1 MATPKQNNVFA
12 RVGKLAALGVEDR
25 WQTAIYLPESVD
37 DITTQHAD
45 AAEVSGEKFEP
56 VVIRLVSGPNLS
68 TRPFPMVKVAVE
80 DRSRNQCQAQFGG
93 DADALDAWMESLK
106 AGQVLCVLAKAR
118 WWRDSVTL
126 QVKEVVEKQWY
137 GRLRPNYKGRP
148 RGLAAPDLRRLIH
161 QYLDEGIPEAS
172 NRLIDHLKD
181 VGPIDELLAEVG
193 CPGWSLTS
201 LFQQAHRP
209 RTHSYWEHSIAALT
223 RLDALAGLHRAKAG
237 GPKPVANPYNV
248 DSVERRLA
256 SAGLTPTGDQTAA
269 LAVYRDALAGKRPS
283 RVMTVGDV
291 GTGKSVCIF
300 MIAAG
305 LADQGGRTV
314 CMFPNSQLAVQ
325 MLQDFRAWAP
335 DLRMSLVTGDSDAGV
350 DLSAPILIGTTALLN
365 RKLPRVDAVLVDEQH
380 RFARAQREKL
390 VSRHTHLFEFTATAI
405 PRTEALV
412 RIGLFRTV
420 ELRQTFAPKKIVT
433 QMFVGS
439 DGRRALFNLL
449 AQDLQQG
456 GRVLVVYP
464 RKNLD
469 DTESVDGA
477 DKGKATN
484 PMHTVEGA
492 MPGWQSKF
500 GERVAAIT
508 SESTTDEKV
517 DTLAAFGAGE
527 IQVLVCTTVVE
538 VGLNLPT
545 LYRIVIVD
553 PTRYGLATLHQLRG
567 RVARKGGQG
576 YCELLCDDRLKQE
589 QQDRLEFFC
598 STTDGFEIAARD
610 LELRGAGDLG
620 SGSDKQSG
628 ADYVFLIGR
637 KLTMSH
643 FSQVLPIY
651 ERRVRDQ

>member
-1 MATPKQNNVFA
+1 MVSANSSNVFV
-12 RVGKLAALGVEDR
+12 RVGKLASLGVEDR
-25 WQTAIYLPESVD
+25 WQAAIFLPESVD
-37 DITTQHAD
+37 DITSQHAD
-45 AAEVSGEKFEP
+45 ASAVSEELFEP
-56 VVIRLVSGPNLS
+56 VVIRLLSSPTLS
-68 TRPFPMVKVAVE
+68 TRPFPVVRVIVE
-80 DRSRNQCQAQFGG
+80 DRLRNQCQAQFGG
-93 DADALDAWMESLK
+93 NRDALDAWLDMLRE
-106 AGQVLCVLAKAR
+106 GQVLCAMAKAR
-118 WWRDSVTL
+118 WWRENLTL
-126 QVKEVVEKQWY
+126 QVKDVVEKEWY
-137 GRLRPNYKGRP
+137 GKLRPSYKGRP
-148 RGLAAPDLRRLIH
+148 GGLSAPDLRRLIH
-161 QYLDEGIPEAS
+161 QYLDEGIPEATE
-172 NRLIDHLKD
+172 RLVDQLKAI
-181 VGPIDELLAEVG
+181 GPIDELLADVG
-193 CPGWSLTS
+193 CPGWSLQT

-209 RTHSYWEHSIAALT
+209 RNRSYWEHSIAALT
-223 RLDALAGLHRAKAG
+223 RLDALAGLHRAKTS
-237 GPKPVANPYNV
+237 GPKQVANPYRIET
-248 DSVERRLA
+248 VERRLA
-256 SAGLTPTGDQTAA
+256 AAGLVPTDDQRTA
-269 LAVYRDALAGKRPS
+269 LAVYREALNGHRPA

-300 MIAAG
+300 MVAAG
-305 LADQGGRTV
+305 LADQGGRSV

-325 MLQDFRAWAP
+325 MLQDFQAWAP
-335 DLRMSLVTGDSDAGV
+335 DLSMSLVTGDSDDDV
-350 DLSAPILIGTTALLN
+350 DLSAQILIGTTALLN

-390 VSRHTHLFEFTATAI
+390 VGRHTHLLEFTATAI

-420 ELRQTFAPKKIVT
+420 ELRQTFAPKKIDT
-433 QMFVGS
+433 QMFTGV

-469 DTESVDGA
+469 DTDSIDCS

-484 PMHTVEGA
+484 PLHTVEGA
-492 MPGWQSKF
+492 FPSWRAKF
-500 GERVAAIT
+500 GDRVAAIT
-508 SESTTDEKV
+508 SDSSTAEKV
-517 DTLAAFGAGE
+517 ATLAAFAAGT

-589 QQDRLEFFC
+589 QQERLAFFC

-620 SGSDKQSG
+620 GGSDRQSG

-637 KLTMSH
+637 KLNMSH
-643 FSQVLPIY
+643 FRQVLPIY
-651 ERRVRDQ
+651 ERRVQL

>member
-1 MATPKQNNVFA
+1 MVSSKPSNAFS
-12 RVGKLAALGVEDR
+12 RVGRLATLGVEDR
-25 WQTAIYLPESVD
+25 WQVAIYLPESIEDV
-37 DITTQHAD
+37 TTQHAD
-45 AAEVSGEKFEP
+45 ATEVSAAHFEP
-56 VVIRLVSGPNLS
+56 IVIRVLSAPAVS
-68 TRPFPMVKVAVE
+68 TRPFPMVRVTVE
-80 DRSRNQCQAQFGG
+80 DRARNQYQAQFGG
-93 DADALDAWMESLK
+93 NADALDLWMDSLRK
-106 AGQVLCVLAKAR
+106 GQVLCVMAKAR
-118 WWRDSVTL
+118 WWRDCLTL
-126 QVKEVVEKQWY
+126 QVKDVVEKQWY
-137 GRLRPNYKGRP
+137 GRLRPSYKGRP
-148 RGLAAPDLRRLIH
+148 RGLPAPDLRRMIH
-161 QYLDEGIPEAS
+161 QYLDEGIPEAAE
-172 NRLIDHLKD
+172 RLIAHLKE
-181 VGPIDELLAEVG
+181 VAPIDVLLTEVG
-193 CPGWSLTS
+193 CPGWSLEM
-201 LFQQAHRP
+201 LFEQAHRP
-209 RTHSYWEHSIAALT
+209 VSRSYWEHSIEALT

-237 GPKPVANPYNV
+237 GPKPVANPFQINT
-248 DSVERRLA
+248 VEHRLA
-256 SAGLTPTGDQTAA
+256 AARLEPTGDQTAA
-269 LAVYRDALAGKRPS
+269 LAVYREALNGVRPA

-305 LADQGGRTV
+305 MADQGGRSV
-314 CMFPNSQLAVQ
+314 CMFPNGQLAVQ
-325 MLQDFRAWAP
+325 MLQDFQAWAP
-335 DLRMSLVTGDSDAGV
+335 DLRMSLVTGDTDTDI

-365 RKLPRVDAVLVDEQH
+365 RKLPSVDAVLVDEQH

-390 VSRHTHLFEFTATAI
+390 VRPHTHLFEFTATAI

-420 ELRQTFAPKKIVT
+420 ELRQTFAPKVIDT
-433 QMFVGS
+433 HMFVGA
-439 DGRRALFNLL
+439 DGRRTLFNLL
-449 AQDLQQG
+449 AKDLQQG

-469 DTESVDGA
+469 DNEGVDSV

-484 PMHTVEGA
+484 PLHTVEGA
-492 MPGWQSKF
+492 LPGWQAKF
-500 GERVAAIT
+500 GNSVAAIT
-508 SESTTDEKV
+508 SDSGIDEKV
-517 DTLAAFGAGE
+517 ATLAAFGAGE

-589 QQDRLEFFC
+589 QQERLEFFC

-610 LELRGAGDLG
+610 LEMRGAGDLG

-637 KLTMSH
+637 KLTMGH
-643 FSQVLPIY
+643 FRQVLPIY
-651 ERRVRDQ
+651 ERLVPSH